1 MGDAS
6 VSAAQPEPD
15 RSAFFSARGRSPDS
29 GKPTYAPNS
38 VLVKFR
44 KSASAA
50 ARQKALSK
58 HQARSAA
65 AATSGDYATVTGTA
79 AAPELL
85 KQLKAEPSVELA
97 SLDYIRKAVATPNDP
112 FYKSYQSSYLS
123 IIRVPQAWD
132 ISKSAGSQTVAVLDT
147 GVDAGHPD
155 LKGRTYSGYN
165 FIHPGWSTND
175 DNGHG
180 TMVSG
185 IIAAN
190 TNNSTGVAGVAWNA
204 KVLPVKVLDSSG
216 SGSDTTVVKGI
227 NWAASHGARVINMS
241 LSGPGD
247 NAVLHDAVK
256 NAVAKGIVVVAAAG
270 NDSNDVFQYPAAYP
284 EAIAVGASDSNGA
297 VTSFSTYGSWVDIA
311 APGWGITSTLPRAL
325 TKPGFAPYTSGDGT
339 SFSAP
344 MVAGVAALMRNRFP
358 SYSPAQ
364 IAARLKSTARDAGPR
379 GLDPYYGAGIL
390 DAYNALGGRW
400 APEFWAAGPDGND
413 VPVRATPML
422 HTSITGA
429 IGTEGDVDWYSME
442 SPPAGRNVVVT
453 VTPPAW
459 DVNRAQNLDPVLSV
473 YSSDLRL
480 TGFSDQNESTATE
493 SASVSLAA
501 GRSYIAVRNYNGS
514 RVNRN
519 YTLSVANTGSGG
531 DVGGA
536 QAWIQD
542 TAPRDLAS
550 GVAQSYKPTVTFV
563 RGLNPATVTT
573 NTVRLLHG
581 QTGGVLTSTVSYDAT
596 TKQVTVTPSYP
607 LQDNT
612 PYRISV
618 GAVQDT
624 GGFTFGGYSS
634 VFRTV
639 DIAPPA
645 ATGFDATGAY
655 TTAALKWNLPAIT
668 DLDQII
674 VRRNAGTA
682 APAAP
687 NTGTS
692 VYGGTTGAVTATGLA
707 NATTYTFSAWVKDR
721 SGRYSAPVET
731 QLVGTSAT
739 LTANTPAIS
748 YGGSVTLSGKLTRVD
763 AKALPAGVL
772 VSLYGRTKNSS
783 SWREITRVSTTG
795 TTGTYSVTYKPTVS
809 TVFAWGY
816 NGSAE
821 LLGSRSGAVTVEVR
835 PTITANLSP
844 TTFKLG
850 GTTQFYGYLRPQ
862 HAGQKV
868 YLQRSVGSSWTTL
881 TTGKLN
887 STGNYGF
894 TIKPTA
900 RGSYTYRVVWV
911 ADGDHATTVSATKS
925 FTVS

>member
-1 MGDAS
+1 MLTPMGGAS
-6 VSAAQPEPD
+6 VSAAQPEPH
-15 RSAFFSARGRSPDS
+15 RPAFSAPGRSSDS

-65 AATSGDYATVTGTA
+65 ATMGDYATVTGTA

-97 SLDYIRKAVATPNDP
+97 SLDYIRKAVATPNDT

-123 IIRVPQAWD
+123 TIRVPQAWD
-132 ISKSAGSQTVAVLDT
+132 ISRSAGSQTVAVLDT

-175 DNGHG
+175 DNAHG

-204 KVLPVKVLDSSG
+204 KILPVKVLDSSG
-216 SGSDTTVVKGI
+216 SGLDSAITAGI

-241 LSGPGD
+241 LGGPVD
-247 NAVLHDAVK
+247 DPVLHDAVK
-256 NAVAKGIVVVAAAG
+256 HAVAKGIVVVAAAG
-270 NDSNDVFQYPAAYP
+270 NDSNDVLQYPAAYP
-284 EAIAVGASDSNGA
+284 EAIAVGATDSNGA
-297 VTSFSTYGSWVDIA
+297 LTSFSTYGSWVDIA
-311 APGWGITSTLPRAL
+311 APGWGITSTIPRAL
-325 TKPGFAPYTSGDGT
+325 TKAGYAPYTSGDGT

-358 SYSPAQ
+358 SYTPAQ

-400 APEFWAAGPDGND
+400 APEFWVAGPDGND
-413 VPVRATPML
+413 VPVRATHMA

-442 SPPAGRNVVVT
+442 SAADRKVVVT

-480 TGFSDQNESTATE
+480 TGFSDQGEVTATE
-493 SASVSLAA
+493 SASVSLAR

-514 RVNRN
+514 RGNRN
-519 YTLSVANTGSGG
+519 YTVSVATKGSGG
-531 DVGGA
+531 TASGEPA
-536 QAWIQD
+536 LIQD

-550 GVAQSYKPTVTFV
+550 GVAQNYKPTVTFMRNV
-563 RGLNPATVTT
+563 DPATVTT
-573 NTVRLLHG
+573 STVRLLHG
-581 QTGGVLTSTVSYDAT
+581 KTGGVVTSTVSYHAAT
-596 TKQVTVTPSYP
+596 KTVTLTPSAP

-612 PYRISV
+612 PYRISL
-618 GAVQDT
+618 GAVKDT

-639 DIAPPA
+639 DIAPSA

-655 TTAALKWNLPAIT
+655 TTAALKWKLPAIT

-692 VYGGTTGAVTATGLA
+692 VYGGTTGAATATGLA

-721 SGRYSAPVET
+721 SGKYSTPVQT
-731 QLVGTSAT
+731 RLVGASAT
-739 LTANTPAIS
+739 LTANTRAIN
-748 YGGSVTLSGKLTRVD
+748 YGSSVGLSGKVTRVD
-763 AKALPAGVL
+763 TKAPVAGGV

-783 SWREITRVSTTG
+783 SWRVITRVTASA
-795 TTGTYSVTYKPTVS
+795 TGTYSVTYKPTVS

-816 NGSAE
+816 NGSPE
-821 LLGSRSGAVTVEVR
+821 LLGSRSGNVTVEVR

-850 GTTQFYGYLRPQ
+850 GRTQFYGYLRPQ
-862 HAGQKV
+862 HVGQTV
-868 YLQRSVGSSWTTL
+868 YLQRWAGSRWTTI

-894 TIKPTA
+894 AIKPTA
-900 RGSYTYRVVWV
+900 RGGYTYRVVWL
-911 ADGDHATTVSATKS
+911 ADGDHATTVSAAKS
-925 FTVS
+925 FIVS

>member
-1 MGDAS
+1 MGGAP
-6 VSAAQPEPD
+6 VSAAQPEPY
-15 RSAFFSARGRSPDS
+15 RSAFSAPGRSSGP

-38 VLVKFR
+38 VMVKFR

-65 AATSGDYATVTGTA
+65 ATPTGDYATVTGDA

-85 KQLKAEPSVELA
+85 KQLKAESSVELA
-97 SLDYIRKAVATPNDP
+97 SLDYVRKAVATPNDTY
-112 FYKSYQSSYLS
+112 YKSDQSSYLS
-123 IIRVPQAWD
+123 TIRVPQAWD
-132 ISKSAGSQTVAVLDT
+132 LSKSAGSQTVAVLDT

-155 LKGRTYSGYN
+155 LIGRTYSGYN

-175 DNGHG
+175 DAGHG

-204 KVLPVKVLDSSG
+204 KILPVKVLDSSG
-216 SGSDTTVVKGI
+216 TGSDSTIISGI

-241 LSGPGD
+241 LGGGGD
-247 NAVLHDAVK
+247 NPVLHDAVK

-270 NDSNDVFQYPAAYP
+270 NSGNDDLQYPAAYP
-284 EAIAVGASDSNGA
+284 EAIAVGATDSNGA
-297 VTSFSTYGSWVDIA
+297 LTTFSSFGDWVDIA
-311 APGWGITSTLPRAL
+311 APGWGIISTGPRAL
-325 TKPGFAPYTSGDGT
+325 TPAGYLPYWSGDGT

-358 SYSPAQ
+358 SYTPAQ

-413 VPVRATPML
+413 VPARATAVT
-422 HTSITGA
+422 TSITGT
-429 IGTEGDVDWYSME
+429 IGTEGDVDWYAVE
-442 SPPAGRNVVVT
+442 SAAARNVVVT
-453 VTPPAW
+453 VTPPAY
-459 DVNRAQNLDPVLSV
+459 DDINRAQNLDPILSV

-480 TGFSDQNESTATE
+480 TGYSDKADPSATE
-493 SASVSLAA
+493 SANVSLDP
-501 GRSYIAVRNYNGS
+501 GRSYIAVRSYNGS
-514 RVNRN
+514 RDPRS
-519 YTLSVANTGSGG
+519 YTLSVATGGIGG
-531 DVGGA
+531 SIFGD

-542 TAPRDLAS
+542 TAPRDLDS
-550 GVAQSYKPTVTFV
+550 GMPQTYKPTVTFMHD
-563 RGLNPATVTT
+563 LNPTTVTT
-573 NTVRLLHG
+573 STVRLLHG
-581 QTGGVLTSTVSYDAT
+581 KTGGVVPSTVSYDAA
-596 TKQVTVTPSYP
+596 TKKVTLTPNAQ

-612 PYRISV
+612 PYRVSV

-624 GGFTFGGYSS
+624 GGLTFGGSSS

-639 DIAPPA
+639 DVAPLA
-645 ATGFDATGAY
+645 ASGFDATGGY
-655 TTAALKWNLPAIT
+655 TTAALKWTLPAIT
-668 DLDQII
+668 DLDQLI
-674 VRRNAGTA
+674 VRRNAGTT

-692 VYGGTTGAVTATGLA
+692 VYGGTAGGVTATGLA
-707 NATTYTFSAWVKDR
+707 NATTYTFRAWVKDR
-721 SGRYSAPVET
+721 SGKYSAPVQT
-731 QLVGTSAT
+731 QLIGTSAT
-739 LTANTPAIS
+739 LSANTPAIN
-748 YGGSVTLSGKLTRVD
+748 YGGSVTLSGKVTRVD
-763 AKALPAGVL
+763 TKAPLAGVL

-783 SWREITRVSTTG
+783 SWREITRVTTSA
-795 TTGTYSVTYKPTVS
+795 TGTYSVAYKPTVS

-816 NGSAE
+816 NGSPD
-821 LLGSRSGAVTVEVR
+821 LLGSRTGAVTVEVR

-868 YLQRSVGSSWTTL
+868 YLQRLSGSSWTTL

-894 TIKPTA
+894 TIKPTV
-900 RGSYTYRVVWV
+900 RGSYTYRVVWL
-911 ADGDHATTVSATKS
+911 ADGDHATAVSAAKSITVS
-925 FTVS
+925 